1 MTRRIAEPR
10 EAELWLVDLAAA
22 ALALEALECETPRL
36 SSVDEQRLA
45 ATADVSARR
54 ERRASHIALRLCLE
68 RIAGPA
74 ARGVPYTFSS
84 SGKPWLA
91 GTGVSFSLSH
101 IPGRALIGVTT
112 RGEIG
117 VDLERSRS
125 VRITGERRQAIER
138 AGIELAGGLALPE
151 AHEARF
157 LTAWVRLEAIAKA
170 EGSGVG
176 AHLSVFLGRRQ
187 KLPPPRLSGGQQRAL
202 GPLIARDLDVASGF
216 YAAVALPKTIETP
229 SLAPLPDFASALSA
243 LVP

>member
-1 MTRRIAEPR
+1 MTRRIAEPH

-22 ALALEALECETPRL
+22 ASALESLESEAPRL
-36 SSVDEQRLA
+36 SAADEQRLA
-45 ATADVSARR
+45 VTADVGARR

-68 RIAGPA
+68 RVAGPV
-74 ARGVPYTFSS
+74 ARGVPYTVSS
-84 SGKPWLA
+84 SGKPSLA

-101 IPGRALIGVTT
+101 IPGRALIGITT

-117 VDLERSRS
+117 VDLERSRT
-125 VRITGERRQAIER
+125 VRIMGERRQAIER

-176 AHLSVFLGRRQ
+176 AHLSVFLGRRP
-187 KLPPPRLSGGQQRAL
+187 KLPPPRPSGAQPRGL
-202 GPLIARDLDVASGF
+202 GPLIARDLDVTCGL
-216 YAAVALPKTIETP
+216 YAAVALPEAIATP
-229 SLAPLPDFASALSA
+229 SLVHLPDCKSALSA